1 MMAKDTITILLE
13 KVASGKV
20 SIKDARTALEDASL
34 TEEQMDKAINHG
46 VFNPAEPGMIIS
58 AAMAPTGATFL
69 TGFFFAWGMFWVTY
83 WLGTMLYG
91 LLNGITWDQQQLAY
105 HLAITLT
112 ILILMGIVYLKW
124 VLPDKIIVKHRRNK
138 YITEKSKQDWR
149 EYNW

>member
-1 MMAKDTITILLE
+1 
-13 KVASGKV
+13 
-20 SIKDARTALEDASL
+20 
-34 TEEQMDKAINHG
+34 
-46 VFNPAEPGMIIS
+46 MIIS

-69 TGFFFAWGMFWVTY
+69 TGFFFVWGMFWVTY
-83 WLGTMLYG
+83 WLGTLLYG

-138 YITEKSKQDWR
+138 YIPEKSKQDWR